1 VVVGGGLS
9 AGGIAQGAW
18 QFVGYALG
26 MGLVMTVLTV
36 GTALFKGAVA
46 AYLKRLLPWVERVSA
61 VLIIA
66 AGGYIIYYW
75 LTIGRDLLLS

>member
-1 VVVGGGLS
+1 
-9 AGGIAQGAW
+9 
-18 QFVGYALG
+18 
-26 MGLVMTVLTV
+26 
-36 GTALFKGAVA
+36 
-46 AYLKRLLPWVERVSA
+46 VERVSA